1 MPKIVFLWT
10 DLALFALLFAVFC
23 YALIV
28 SRSPA
33 LRATWARV
41 ARNTPAMCSAVVLL
55 VIVVIGLL
63 DSLHYQPRLPPV
75 AAAAVP
81 AAIAAPDAAAV
92 TATTAATAATAAAP
106 IYAPKVMSLLDAL
119 LEDTAFARPEK
130 TYSAPLSWLQFTKE
144 SILQEGGEP
153 RRDFPR
159 LRFGDSI

>member
-55 VIVVIGLL
+55 VFVVIGLL

-75 AAAAVP
+75 AAVP
-81 AAIAAPDAAAV
+81 ARRLMRCLPGPASW
-92 TATTAATAATAAAP
+92 TART
-106 IYAPKVMSLLDAL
+106 
-119 LEDTAFARPEK
+119 
-130 TYSAPLSWLQFTKE
+130 
-144 SILQEGGEP
+144 
-153 RRDFPR
+153 
-159 LRFGDSI
+159 